1 MRMNLCV
8 MLHLVLAMFWWSI
21 MQQHLCLCF
30 FLLWRKAFSMTIGV
44 LGRALWNCWVIFC
57 LRPLQVAGTSGK
69 AHLEG
74 GSDDEGSSTE
84 AHGRAIIIEVLG
96 REKRNEVLAAL
107 YLVRTDVSIT
117 VAGVALGELVRKLGE
132 RVLPLIIPIL
142 SKGLNDP
149 NPSRR
154 QVLSGVLLSSNQP
167 LLGAM
172 FAVTG
177 AVFAPEIQDAL
188 HASVLS
194 ILFAMF
200 FSLCYIE
207 FEVSVG
213 SRVRLRELVPFI
225 VGWNI
230 LVEYVIGGVVIGR
243 SWTYYLTT
251 PLFTKNRSLPTPIL
265 DVNAFAVCFYVCIKA
280 ILSGFSPR
288 QAILSGFSP
297 RLNKYIVYYPNQ
309 DSFVALIVATCVF
322 IKCDPNYKPFQPPIN
337 GVFFHVPSRRTFFIS
352 IPTALALLVH
362 LYHVSGVTTVG
373 NRNKLIAFLMLILGA
388 SIAIVSSN
396 SWIASSIAG
405 SAWFFS
411 TLGLWYLVPLARN
424 PRYLRVPLARN
435 PRSSRVSLEG
445 PWIPSLTIVSSILL
459 LRSMDT
465 NYLERCALW
474 SWSGLL
480 LMIYYYF
487 FNASA

>member
-1 MRMNLCV
+1 
-8 MLHLVLAMFWWSI
+8 
-21 MQQHLCLCF
+21 
-30 FLLWRKAFSMTIGV
+30 
-44 LGRALWNCWVIFC
+44 
-57 LRPLQVAGTSGK
+57 
-69 AHLEG
+69 
-74 GSDDEGSSTE
+74 
-84 AHGRAIIIEVLG
+84 
-96 REKRNEVLAAL
+96 
-107 YLVRTDVSIT
+107 
-117 VAGVALGELVRKLGE
+117 
-132 RVLPLIIPIL
+132 
-142 SKGLNDP
+142 
-149 NPSRR
+149 
-154 QVLSGVLLSSNQP
+154 
-167 LLGAM
+167 M

-194 ILFAMF
+194 ILSMLFAMF

-337 GVFFHVPSRRTFFIS
+337 GVFFHVPPVDLLSISTFFIS

-388 SIAIVSSN
+388 SIAIVSS
-396 SWIASSIAG
+396 IPG
-405 SAWFFS
+405 SPPPLLGQHGSFPPWGFGTWFLS
-411 TLGLWYLVPLARN
+411 LATR
-424 PRYLRVPLARN
+424 
-435 PRSSRVSLEG
+435 G
-445 PWIPSLTIVSSILL
+445 I
-459 LRSMDT
+459 
-465 NYLERCALW
+465 
-474 SWSGLL
+474 
-480 LMIYYYF
+480 
-487 FNASA
+487 